1 MKKHLLILCLMTFAW
16 NAKSQTSINI
26 YHAKDSLFSLG
37 CPTTLPY
44 FEEFNL
50 FANVTGYSL
59 NDTFLIKAYMGDGGV
74 VSYYDTPWMY
84 NGIMTVGGWGGIQ
97 YYYLSWGTYDVT
109 YIIVGPD
116 GNADTVIKYDEI
128 IMSTA
133 CSQFTYRSFI
143 DLNNNCVFEPATEV
157 LAGNVA
163 IELLNGN
170 SSYVNLYPT
179 WTTLS
184 LPTGINYTAKVDA
197 AAFSQLGYSL
207 TCVSSGMFNFTTTPG
222 SSDTAWFPLQC
233 NPNFDLSVVA
243 ANSYFRYG
251 NTSYMW
257 LDINNVACSP
267 TTGTYSLTLDPNL
280 NFLAS
285 LTPPNSNS
293 GQSYFYNFSNLFTL
307 GNGSGSL
314 NNLIAVNIDPSVP
327 VGDSLCYQV
336 SVIPTA
342 NDVNPQNNYMHKC
355 DLVYNSWDPNAKTV
369 SPKGNGVNGEIPSG
383 TRLTYTI
390 MFQNTGNDTAYKVVL
405 RDTLDADLDINS
417 MRIRGASHPFNFYIY
432 NGNVIEF
439 EFRNI
444 MLPDSGTNQLLS
456 NGMVMF
462 EIDHKDGLPLGT
474 QLRNKAGIYFD
485 ANPAVVTNE
494 VINTLA
500 QPLLVSNVFESKFSI
515 SPNPASNFLQI
526 TFDKNIDGKIS
537 VLNQLGQVI
546 NAELIQSNK
555 AAIDV
560 SKLVTG
566 IYFIRLNTAS
576 GNVTKK
582 FSKL

>member
-1 MKKHLLILCLMTFAW
+1 MKKQVLILCLMAFAS
-16 NAKSQTSINI
+16 NAKSQTSLNI
-26 YHAKDSLFSLG
+26 ILAADSNFSLS
-37 CPTTLPY
+37 CPASVPY

-50 FANVTGYSL
+50 IAEVNGYALTDSFEL
-59 NDTFLIKAYMGDGGV
+59 KILMGDGGFIYGQV
-74 VSYYDTPWMY
+74 TPFIENSKMY
-84 NGIMTVGGWGGIQ
+84 VGGLGPG
-97 YYYLSWGTYDVT
+97 YMYLTFGTYDVT
-109 YIIVGPD
+109 YIITAPD
-116 GNADTVIKYDEI
+116 GKSDTVIKYDEI

-143 DLNNNCVFEPATEV
+143 DVNNNCVFDPATEV

-163 IELLNGN
+163 VDMMNGN
-170 SSYVNLYPT
+170 SYYSHVYPT
-179 WTTLS
+179 WSTITLPAGVNFTAM
-184 LPTGINYTAKVDA
+184 LDANGIAQN
-197 AAFSQLGYSL
+197 GYNLS
-207 TCVSSGMFNFTTTPG
+207 CNASSTYNFTTTPG

-233 NPNFDLSVVA
+233 NPNFDLSLVA

-267 TTGTYSLTLDPNL
+267 TSGTYSLTLDPNL
-280 NFLAS
+280 SFLAS
-285 LTPPNSNS
+285 LTPPNSSS

-314 NNLIAVNIDPSVP
+314 NNLIAVNIDPSVQ

-342 NDVNPQNNYMHKC
+342 NDVNPQNNYMTKC

-369 SPKGNGVNGEIPSG
+369 SPKGNGVNGEIPAG

-417 MRIRGASHPFNFYIY
+417 IRIRGASHPFNFYIY
-432 NGNVIEF
+432 NGNVLEF

-462 EIDHKDGLPLGT
+462 EIDHLDGLPLGT
-474 QLRNKAGIYFD
+474 QLHNKAGIYFD
-485 ANPAVVTNE
+485 TNPAVITNE
-494 VINTLA
+494 VVNTLA
-500 QPLLVSNVFESKFSI
+500 QPLSVASLIENNFTI
-515 SPNPASNFLQI
+515 SPNPTNGLLQI
-526 TFDKNIDGKIS
+526 NLEKNMEGQIL
-537 VLNQLGQVI
+537 VLNHLGQVI
-546 NAELIQSNK
+546 KTELIQSNK
-555 AAIDV
+555 NAIDV
-560 SKLVTG
+560 SELAKG
-566 IYFIRLNTAS
+566 IYFLKVNTPS
-576 GNVTKK
+576 GSVSKK